1 VSFMDEPVP
10 PTRSRGSEPPP
21 PATAAWAYPGPRKSN
36 NLSRSVAPLLAGY
49 LTFGQYWG
57 VWVVVFADYLAFHGF
72 TEGEAGVQ
80 MSILAVVS
88 IATMVFGSPRL
99 QAVRL
104 AAAIAIAL
112 GSMALGAELVAFG
125 AGVVLLGGFLVLGVG
140 NGLID
145 VFLNVA
151 AQGLEVR
158 HRRPVLQWLHASYA
172 AGGISGALGAGIA
185 TAAGVSFRSII
196 GVAGLLLVAT
206 MAWNYLSP
214 HVRAL
219 AQPVEADTKVS
230 LSVFRRSR
238 RLILPAVVIA
248 FAFLVEG
255 SMDVWSGVYLR
266 NVLNATALVA
276 GIAFAVFSTALAIGR
291 LTAGRV
297 LFGLGYDRT
306 IQVSGVGAFL
316 GGIVA
321 ASTNS
326 SVVAGVAFLILGFFI
341 ASAAPAAFG
350 MVGDAEEDPALA
362 VAAMSTVGYSGFV
375 VGPPLMGWLAE
386 TAGLRVTMAVIALST
401 LGVLAG
407 GLLDRIRHGPSRA
420 RRAAG
425 R

>member
-1 VSFMDEPVP
+1 
-10 PTRSRGSEPPP
+10 
-21 PATAAWAYPGPRKSN
+21 
-36 NLSRSVAPLLAGY
+36 LLAGY

-88 IATMVFGSPRL
+88 IVTMVFGSPRL

-125 AGVVLLGGFLVLGVG
+125 AGAVLLGGFMVLGVG

-206 MAWNYLSP
+206 TAWNYLSP

-266 NVLNATALVA
+266 NVLDATALVA

-291 LTAGRV
+291 LSAGRV

-420 RRAAG
+420 RRATG